1 MNEEDNLSEEGLGDI
16 IKKRDE
22 RLLKLYNEINNP
34 KDPKSDEKFL
44 EERSK
49 EETFEQKELNLGA
62 DIRKATF
69 QSAQSGQL
77 AAGLTKAFGKPG
89 LIAGGII
96 TTGAN
101 VADIFLSP
109 DKDGNLQFDNP
120 KLLDILP
127 FISSRILEGTTPKG
141 LLKEQ
146 KDLPKDKTKGL
157 LPSESEVPLDVIKEY
172 PSIQEM
178 YETKGLN
185 PNQKGMLK
193 SIFDRITG
201 KSEEEIIVD
210 PEDKY
215 FGAIKE
221 DVETAEGYYGT
232 PPRAFFNKRKVDKRG
247 RIFDLATGEFNVNEL
262 ARRYPGKKNQ
272 GFRREVQALAVD
284 ERFTLTTF
292 ARTRNEIIEDWF
304 DGLEDAKGAVDNP
317 ARDLEAHHIRSIRHM
332 GALMS
337 DMNRSERVRFNKILW
352 KNAMGVGHNPANI
365 ILLSSS
371 RFNDIHG
378 RLHDKLDEQIGRY
391 AEKLID
397 PNKKYTF
404 AEKIEIAKRMGQIT
418 NRYTFEAYEEMAD
431 YLDSLMLKA
440 SPAAEMAA
448 KMDIAELEARLD
460 FRIDEL
466 QRRVNKEGYTSLARQ
481 IQQIPGS
488 SIGFGQIPADYEDE
502 DPTLFQRTR
511 LVRGPG
517 KKTIER
523 QKRYEELYGKQGSLF

>member
-1 MNEEDNLSEEGLGDI
+1 MTFTPGSPLDDSEEGLKEI
-16 IKKRDE
+16 IEERDKKLKELYDEITYRDKEFEQIQKKRKDTTQE
-22 RLLKLYNEINNP
+22 EFDKANRGIKILYEAG
-34 KDPKSDEKFL
+34 K
-44 EERSK
+44 
-49 EETFEQKELNLGA
+49 TA
-62 DIRKATF
+62 DSIIGSGGTL
-69 QSAQSGQL
+69 GQL
-77 AAGLTKAFGKPG
+77 FDWIKGRSEGK
-89 LIAGGII
+89 
-96 TTGAN
+96 N
-101 VADIFLSP
+101 D
-109 DKDGNLQFDNP
+109 
-120 KLLDILP
+120 P
-127 FISSRILEGTTPKG
+127 FPVQL

-157 LPSESEVPLDVIKEY
+157 LPSESGVPLDIIEQY

-185 PNQKGMLK
+185 PNQKGMLQ
-193 SIFDRITG
+193 SIFNRITG
-201 KSEEEIIVD
+201 KSEEELVLD

-304 DGLEDAKGAVDNP
+304 DGLEAAKGAVDNP

-365 ILLSSS
+365 ILLSSN
-371 RFNDIHG
+371 RFDDIHG

-404 AEKIEIAKRMGQIT
+404 AEKLQIAKRMGQIT

-466 QRRVNKEGYTSLARQ
+466 QRRVNKEGYASLARQ

-502 DPTLFQRTR
+502 DPSLFQRTR

-523 QKRYEELYGKQGSLF
+523 QRLYEELYGKQGSLF

>member
-1 MNEEDNLSEEGLGDI
+1 MTFTPGSPLDDSEEGLKEI
-16 IKKRDE
+16 I
-22 RLLKLYNEINNP
+22 
-34 KDPKSDEKFL
+34 
-44 EERSK
+44 EERDK
-49 EETFEQKELNLGA
+49 KLKELYDEITYRDKEFQQIQEERADRTQEEFDKANRPFTRAYELG
-62 DIRKATF
+62 KA
-69 QSAQSGQL
+69 
-77 AAGLTKAFGKPG
+77 
-89 LIAGGII
+89 
-96 TTGAN
+96 
-101 VADIFLSP
+101 VAP
-109 DKDGNLQFDNP
+109 DKVQALFD
-120 KLLDILP
+120 L
-127 FISSRILEGTTPKG
+127 LEGKFNSK
-141 LLKEQ
+141 L
-146 KDLPKDKTKGL
+146 LPKDKTKGL
-157 LPSESEVPLDVIKEY
+157 LPSESGVPLDIIEQY

-185 PNQKGMLK
+185 PNQKGMLQ
-193 SIFDRITG
+193 SIFSRVTG
-201 KSEEEIIVD
+201 KSEKELVLD

-247 RIFDLATGEFNVNEL
+247 RMYDLATGEFNVNEL
-262 ARRYPGKKNQ
+262 SRRYPGKKNR

-292 ARTRNEIIEDWF
+292 TKTRNDIIEDWF
-304 DGLEDAKGAVDNP
+304 DSLEEAKEQVDNP
-317 ARDLEAHHIRSIRHM
+317 SRDLEAHHIRSIRHM

-337 DMNRSERVRFNKILW
+337 DMNRSERVRFNKILL
-352 KNAMGVGHNPANI
+352 KNAMAVGHNPANI

-371 RFNDIHG
+371 SFDNIHR
-378 RLHDKLDEQIGRY
+378 RLHDKLDEQIGIY
-391 AEKLID
+391 ADKVIDKDRKYNFSEKV
-397 PNKKYTF
+397 
-404 AEKIEIAKRMGQIT
+404 EIAKRMGQII

-502 DPTLFQRTR
+502 DPSLFQRTR

-523 QKRYEELYGKQGSLF
+523 QRLYEELYGKQGSLF

>member
-1 MNEEDNLSEEGLGDI
+1 MTFTPGSPLDDSEEGLKEI
-16 IKKRDE
+16 I
-22 RLLKLYNEINNP
+22 
-34 KDPKSDEKFL
+34 
-44 EERSK
+44 EERDK
-49 EETFEQKELNLGA
+49 KLKELYDEITYRDKEFQQIQEERADRTQEEFDKANRPFTRAYELG
-62 DIRKATF
+62 KA
-69 QSAQSGQL
+69 
-77 AAGLTKAFGKPG
+77 
-89 LIAGGII
+89 
-96 TTGAN
+96 
-101 VADIFLSP
+101 VAP
-109 DKDGNLQFDNP
+109 DKVQALFDLLEGKFNP
-120 KLLDILP
+120 KLLPLDK
-127 FISSRILEGTTPKG
+127 TKG

-146 KDLPKDKTKGL
+146 KDLPLDKTKGL
-157 LPSESEVPLDVIKEY
+157 LPSESGVPLDIIEQY

-185 PNQKGMLK
+185 PNQKGMLQ

-201 KSEEEIIVD
+201 KSEEELVLD

-247 RIFDLATGEFNVNEL
+247 RMYDLATGDFNVNEL

-292 ARTRNEIIEDWF
+292 VNNRNDIIEDWF
-304 DGLEDAKGAVDNP
+304 DGLEEAKGQVNNP
-317 ARDLEAHHIRSIRHM
+317 GRDLEAHHIRSIRHM

-337 DMNRSERVRFNKILW
+337 DMNRSERVRFNKILF

-365 ILLSSS
+365 ILLSSN
-371 RFNDIHG
+371 RFDDIHG

-397 PNKKYTF
+397 PNRKYTF
-404 AEKIEIAKRMGQIT
+404 SEKIEIAKRMGQIT

-502 DPTLFQRTR
+502 DPSLFQRTR

-523 QKRYEELYGKQGSLF
+523 QKLYEELYGKQGSLF

>member
-1 MNEEDNLSEEGLGDI
+1 MTFTPGSPLDDSEEGLKEI
-16 IKKRDE
+16 IEERDKRLKELYDE
-22 RLLKLYNEINNP
+22 VTYRDKEFQRIQEERADRTQEEFDKANRPFTRAYELGKAVAPDKVQALFELLEGKIGGALRLLPL
-34 KDPKSDEKFL
+34 
-44 EERSK
+44 
-49 EETFEQKELNLGA
+49 
-62 DIRKATF
+62 
-69 QSAQSGQL
+69 
-77 AAGLTKAFGKPG
+77 
-89 LIAGGII
+89 
-96 TTGAN
+96 
-101 VADIFLSP
+101 
-109 DKDGNLQFDNP
+109 DK
-120 KLLDILP
+120 
-127 FISSRILEGTTPKG
+127 TKG
-141 LLKEQ
+141 LLREQ
-146 KDLPKDKTKGL
+146 KDLPKPPEIKGFI
-157 LPSESEVPLDVIKEY
+157 PAESGVPLDVIKDY
-172 PSIQEM
+172 PSIQEL

-185 PNQKGMLK
+185 PNQKGMLQ
-193 SIFDRITG
+193 SIFDRVTG
-201 KSEEEIIVD
+201 KSEEELVID

-247 RIFDLATGEFNVNEL
+247 RMFDLATGEFNVNEL

-292 ARTRNEIIEDWF
+292 AKTRNEIIEDWF
-304 DGLEDAKGAVDNP
+304 DGLEAAKGAVDNP

-337 DMNRSERVRFNKILW
+337 DMNRSERTRFNKILW

-365 ILLSSS
+365 ILLSSN
-371 RFNDIHG
+371 RFDDIHG

-404 AEKIEIAKRMGQIT
+404 SEKIEIAKRMGQIT

-448 KMDIAELEARLD
+448 KMDMAELEARLD

-466 QRRVNKEGYTSLARQ
+466 QRRVNKEGYASLARQ

-502 DPTLFQRTR
+502 DPSLFQRTR

-523 QKRYEELYGKQGSLF
+523 QRLYEELYGKQGSLF

>member
-1 MNEEDNLSEEGLGDI
+1 MTFTPGSPLNNDEDNLSEEGLDKI
-16 IKKRDE
+16 VKDRDKRLKQLYDEVIYRNQEFKK
-22 RLLKLYNEINNP
+22 IQ
-34 KDPKSDEKFL
+34 
-44 EERSK
+44 EERTD
-49 EETFEQKELNLGA
+49 TFEAQKELQE
-62 DIRKATF
+62 DDV
-69 QSAQSGQL
+69 SAQEEFD
-77 AAGLTKAFGKPG
+77 KANRGF
-89 LIAGGII
+89 
-96 TTGAN
+96 
-101 VADIFLSP
+101 
-109 DKDGNLQFDNP
+109 
-120 KLLDILP
+120 DILYEVGKTADKYIGSKGALGELFDWIKGRSEGKDVP
-127 FISSRILEGTTPKG
+127 FPTQL

-146 KDLPKDKTKGL
+146 KDLPKPPEISGF
-157 LPSESEVPLDVIKEY
+157 LPSESEVPLDIIKEY

-201 KSEEEIIVD
+201 KSEEQIIVD

-247 RIFDLATGEFNVNEL
+247 RMYDLATGEFNVNEL

-292 ARTRNEIIEDWF
+292 ANTRNEIIEDWF
-304 DGLEDAKGAVDNP
+304 DGLEEAKGQVDNP
-317 ARDLEAHHIRSIRHM
+317 SRDLEAHHIRSIRHM

-337 DMNRSERVRFNKILW
+337 DMNRSERVRFNKILF
-352 KNAMGVGHNPANI
+352 KNAISVGHNPANI
-365 ILLSSS
+365 ILLSSN
-371 RFNDIHG
+371 RFDDIHG

-397 PNKKYTF
+397 PNRKYNF
-404 AEKIEIAKRMGQIT
+404 SEKVEIAKRMGQII

-466 QRRVNKEGYTSLARQ
+466 QRRVNKEGYASLARQ

-502 DPTLFQRTR
+502 DPSLFQRTR

-523 QKRYEELYGKQGSLF
+523 QRLYEELYGKQGSLF

>member
-1 MNEEDNLSEEGLGDI
+1 MTFTPGSPLDDSEEGLKEIIEERDKKLKELYDEITYRDKEFQQIQESRKDTTQEEFDKANRGIDI
-16 IKKRDE
+16 LYEAGKTADSIIGSGGALGQLFDWIKGRSEGKNVPFPVQL
-22 RLLKLYNEINNP
+22 LLK
-34 KDPKSDEKFL
+34 
-44 EERSK
+44 
-49 EETFEQKELNLGA
+49 Q
-62 DIRKATF
+62 
-69 QSAQSGQL
+69 
-77 AAGLTKAFGKPG
+77 
-89 LIAGGII
+89 
-96 TTGAN
+96 
-101 VADIFLSP
+101 
-109 DKDGNLQFDNP
+109 
-120 KLLDILP
+120 
-127 FISSRILEGTTPKG
+127 
-141 LLKEQ
+141 Q

-157 LPSESEVPLDVIKEY
+157 LPSESGVPLDVIKQY

-185 PNQKGMLK
+185 PNQKGMLQ
-193 SIFDRITG
+193 SIFSRVTG
-201 KSEEEIIVD
+201 KSEEELVLD

-292 ARTRNEIIEDWF
+292 VKTRNEIIEDWF
-304 DGLEDAKGAVDNP
+304 DGLEAAKGAVDNP

-337 DMNRSERVRFNKILW
+337 DMSRSERVRFNKILW

-365 ILLSSS
+365 ILLSSN

-404 AEKIEIAKRMGQIT
+404 AEKIEIAKRMGQVT

-466 QRRVNKEGYTSLARQ
+466 QKAVNKEGYASLAKQ

-488 SIGFGQIPADYEDE
+488 SIGLGQIPADYEDE
-502 DPTLFQRTR
+502 DPSLFQRTR

>member
-1 MNEEDNLSEEGLGDI
+1 MTFTPGSPLDDSEEGLKEI
-16 IKKRDE
+16 I
-22 RLLKLYNEINNP
+22 
-34 KDPKSDEKFL
+34 
-44 EERSK
+44 EERDK
-49 EETFEQKELNLGA
+49 RLKELYDEVTYRDQEFKQIQEDRTQAEFDKANRGINFLYEIGKAGA
-62 DIRKATF
+62 EKYVPGL
-69 QSAQSGQL
+69 GQL
-77 AAGLTKAFGKPG
+77 FDFIIAKSQGKD
-89 LIAGGII
+89 
-96 TTGAN
+96 
-101 VADIFLSP
+101 V
-109 DKDGNLQFDNP
+109 
-120 KLLDILP
+120 P
-127 FISSRILEGTTPKG
+127 FPVQL

-157 LPSESEVPLDVIKEY
+157 LPSESGVPLDVIEQY

-178 YETKGLN
+178 YETKGLD
-185 PNQKGMLK
+185 PNQKGMLQ
-193 SIFDRITG
+193 SIFSRVTG
-201 KSEEEIIVD
+201 KSEKELVLD

-215 FGAIKE
+215 FGAIKK

-232 PPRAFFNKRKVDKRG
+232 PPRAFFNKRKIDKRG

-292 ARTRNEIIEDWF
+292 AKTRNEIIEDWF
-304 DGLEDAKGAVDNP
+304 DGLEAAKGAVDNP

-365 ILLSSS
+365 ILLSSN

-378 RLHDKLDEQIGRY
+378 RLHDKLDEQIGKY

-404 AEKIEIAKRMGQIT
+404 AEKIEIAKRMGQVT

-466 QRRVNKEGYTSLARQ
+466 QKAVNKEGYASLAKQ

-488 SIGFGQIPADYEDE
+488 SIGLGQIPADYEDE
-502 DPTLFQRTR
+502 DPSLFQRTR

-523 QKRYEELYGKQGSLF
+523 QKRYETLYGKQGSLF

>member
-1 MNEEDNLSEEGLGDI
+1 MTFTPGSPLDDSEEGLKEI
-16 IKKRDE
+16 I
-22 RLLKLYNEINNP
+22 
-34 KDPKSDEKFL
+34 
-44 EERSK
+44 EERDK
-49 EETFEQKELNLGA
+49 KLKELYDEITYRDKEFQQIQESRKDTTQEEFDKANRGIDILYEAGKTADSIIGSGGA
-62 DIRKATF
+62 L
-69 QSAQSGQL
+69 GQL
-77 AAGLTKAFGKPG
+77 FDWIKGRSEGK
-89 LIAGGII
+89 
-96 TTGAN
+96 N
-101 VADIFLSP
+101 V
-109 DKDGNLQFDNP
+109 
-120 KLLDILP
+120 P
-127 FISSRILEGTTPKG
+127 FPVQL

-157 LPSESEVPLDVIKEY
+157 LPSESGVPLDIIEQY

-185 PNQKGMLK
+185 PNQKGMLQ

-201 KSEEEIIVD
+201 KSEEELVLD

-247 RIFDLATGEFNVNEL
+247 RMFDLATGEFNVNEL

-292 ARTRNEIIEDWF
+292 VKTRNDIIEDWF
-304 DGLEDAKGAVDNP
+304 DSLEDAKGQIDNP
-317 ARDLEAHHIRSIRHM
+317 GRDLEAHHIRSIRHM

-404 AEKIEIAKRMGQIT
+404 AEKLQIAKRMGQIT

-466 QRRVNKEGYTSLARQ
+466 QRRVNKEGYTSLAKQ

-502 DPTLFQRTR
+502 DPSLFQRTR

-523 QKRYEELYGKQGSLF
+523 QRLYEKLYGKQGSLF

>member
-1 MNEEDNLSEEGLGDI
+1 MTFTPGSPLNDDDGDNLSEKGLDKI
-16 IKKRDE
+16 VKDRDKRLKELYDEITYRDKEFKK
-22 RLLKLYNEINNP
+22 IQ
-34 KDPKSDEKFL
+34 
-44 EERSK
+44 EERTD
-49 EETFEQKELNLGA
+49 TFEAQKALQK
-62 DIRKATF
+62 DDV
-69 QSAQSGQL
+69 SAQEEFDRANRGFKILYEAGKTADKYIGTKGSLGQL
-77 AAGLTKAFGKPG
+77 FDWIKGRSEGK
-89 LIAGGII
+89 IE
-96 TTGAN
+96 
-101 VADIFLSP
+101 
-109 DKDGNLQFDNP
+109 
-120 KLLDILP
+120 P
-127 FISSRILEGTTPKG
+127 FPVQL

-157 LPSESEVPLDVIKEY
+157 LPSESGVPLDIIEQY

-178 YETKGLN
+178 YQTKGLT

-232 PPRAFFNKRKVDKRG
+232 PPRAYFNKRKVDKRG
-247 RIFDLATGEFNVNEL
+247 RMYDLATGEFNVNEL
-262 ARRYPGKKNQ
+262 ARRYPGKKNK

-292 ARTRNEIIEDWF
+292 ANTRNEIIEDWF
-304 DGLEDAKGAVDNP
+304 DGLEAAKGQVDNP
-317 ARDLEAHHIRSIRHM
+317 SRDLEAHHIRSIRHM

-337 DMNRSERVRFNKILW
+337 DMNRSERVRFNKILF
-352 KNAMGVGHNPANI
+352 KNAISVGHNPANI
-365 ILLSSS
+365 ILLSSNK
-371 RFNDIHG
+371 FDDIHG

-391 AEKLID
+391 AEKIID
-397 PNKKYTF
+397 PNRKYNF
-404 AEKIEIAKRMGQIT
+404 SEKVEIAKRMGQII

-431 YLDSLMLKA
+431 YLDTLMLKA

-448 KMDIAELEARLD
+448 KMDIGELEARLD
-460 FRIDEL
+460 FRLDEL
-466 QRRVNKEGYTSLARQ
+466 ERRVNREAYATLARQ
-481 IQQIPGS
+481 IQQLPGS

-502 DPTLFQRTR
+502 DPSLFQRTR